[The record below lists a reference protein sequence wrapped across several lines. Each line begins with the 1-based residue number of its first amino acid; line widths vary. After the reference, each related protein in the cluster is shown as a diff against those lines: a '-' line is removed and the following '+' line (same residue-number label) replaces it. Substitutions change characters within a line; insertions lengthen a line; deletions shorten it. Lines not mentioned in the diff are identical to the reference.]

1 MENPKKRK
9 FRRLLKATIAGI
21 TSVTLCLLLMSA
33 GEANPQPL
41 KLWYAQPAKRW
52 TEALPLGNSRLGI
65 MVYGNPVNEELQL
78 NEETVWGGGPHR
90 NDQPDALKTLP
101 EVRRLVFE
109 GKNEEAQSLIDKTFR
124 TPQNG
129 MPYQTIG
136 SLLLHFSGHET
147 YTDYYRDLNIE
158 KAIATTRYK
167 VGEVTYTREI
177 FTSFTD
183 NVIIVHLT
191 ADKPGAL
198 SFTANYKTPL
208 KEHSVTK
215 KGNKLILSGKGQA
228 HENIPGAIRVET
240 QLQAQSTDGK
250 ITVESDKL
258 NVSNAT
264 SVTLYISSATNFIN
278 YKNVGGNE
286 SKRAAGYLDTAIKKN
301 YEQAKANHVAYYQKQ
316 FNRVKLD
323 LGSSEAAKEQTHI
336 RVKNFRNGKDV
347 SLAALLFQYGRYL
360 LISSSQPGGQPANLQ
375 GIWNDALLAPWDGKY
390 TININTEMNYWPAE
404 VTNLSE
410 THQPLIQMVK
420 ELAES
425 GRATARDMYG
435 ANGWTVHHN
444 TDIWRTTGVVD
455 GAYWGM
461 WPNGGAWLT
470 QHLWEHYLY
479 TGDKEYLKNIYPVLK
494 GSADFFL
501 DFLIEH
507 PVYKWM
513 VTCPS
518 VSPEHGPG
526 TSSIVAGCTM
536 DNQIAFDVLSNTRT
550 AGIITGEQPEYLN
563 RLEEMIHRLPPMQ
576 IGKYNQLQEWLEDVD
591 NPHNDHRHVSHLYG
605 LYPSNQISPYSHPLL
620 FQAAKNS
627 LTYRGDLATGW
638 SIGWKIN
645 LWARLLD
652 GNHAYK
658 IIHNMLALV
667 EDGTEDGR
675 TYPNLFDAHPP
686 FQIDGNFGYT
696 AGVAEMLM
704 QSHDETIH
712 LLPALPDAWT
722 TGSVSGLRARGGFE
736 VSMKWDEAQLDEAI
750 ILSHNGGNLRVRSYI
765 PLKGEGLKV
774 AKGTNPNPLF
784 AKATI
789 TTPLFTDKINPQFPL
804 LYQIYEYDIETE
816 AGKTYYFKRTEDKS
830 ADPAAMVYNN
840 TYTADNGNGTYTNP
854 ISFEDIPDPAMVRA
868 GDDYYLTSSTM
879 HIMPGLPIWHS
890 KDLVNWKLINYAFDR
905 FDLGPEFRF
914 EPDPTENNRRDMY
927 GRGIWAPAF
936 VYHKGMFYIFAN
948 VNRHTVQIFQT
959 DNPAG
964 KWKHHVMK
972 RGLHD
977 LGVFFDDDDKKY
989 VVWGAGTITLAELN
1003 DDLTDIKPETQKTI
1017 AMGVGEGSHV
1027 YKIDGKYVIIWAVP
1041 GATTPMQCGIADK
1054 IEGPYEVRVVSE
1066 KDHQGYLKGLT
1077 LHQGGIIQTPLGEW
1091 WGYSMQDRDGIG
1103 RMTNLAPVTWHEGF
1117 PYFGLPGNLTKT
1129 PRTWIKPDM
1138 GKPAEPITPA
1148 MPRSDNFDNPKPG
1161 IQWGWN
1167 HLPDDSK
1174 WSLTENPG
1182 KLRLHSLPAENF
1194 WYAKNTLTQKA
1205 IGPDSYASVSI
1216 DASALKEGDIAGLA
1230 LLTSPYA
1237 WLGIEKTGKDYL
1249 LTMYKQAV
1257 QSRRPGTAEKAEDNK
1272 YTVKLS
1278 SPYIRLKV
1286 HTDFVA
1292 DVARFSY
1299 NTGDGGMYY
1308 PIGETVPLHFTMT
1321 TFQGIRYAL
1330 FHFNTQGINGGY
1342 ADFDDFTVEETYPH
1356 GFRSIPYAKTVL
1368 FKNKAENASFLTI
1381 QGMDEFFVD
1390 YCKQGRVAL
1399 RANDGSFVSV
1409 DPSGIV
1415 SLKKGKPDTQETF
1428 QWIELD
1434 DGSVALLSLATNRYL
1449 TVAKGNINAL
1459 TNIPAPDRKDGA
1471 SFDYVEY

>member
-1 MENPKKRK
+1 MLDTHNEPLIGASVVLKGKTSVGASTDLDGKFTLKIPTGNQTIVVSLLGMKPQEVNVGSRDNISVILEENEVGLQEVVVVGFGQQKKESVVGAITQTSGKVLERAGGVSSIGAALTGNLPGVVTTSSTGMPGEEDPQILIRGRSSWNNANPLILVDGIERDMTSVDINSVESVSVLK
-9 FRRLLKATIAGI
+9 DASATAVFGVRGANGVVLITTKRGKEGKATINANVSSTVKTPSQLPSMYDAYDDLAIRNRVIESELGLKPEAWAYMTPQAVLNKYRYPANTEEWERYPNVNWRNELLKDYAMSYNANVDI
-21 TSVTLCLLLMSA
+21 TGGTSFVKYFTNIDFLNEGDLFK
-33 GEANPQPL
+33 EFN
-41 KLWYAQPAKRW
+41 
-52 TEALPLGNSRLGI
+52 NSRGYQPGYGFNRINVRSNLDFTLTKSTTMRLNLSGSHGVRKKPNNRAYEWTMWGTLYGVAPDVFRPQYSDGVWGYYKPSPTQVSTNSVQDVALNGIEYITNNRLYTDFQLEQDLGMFLKGLKI
-65 MVYGNPVNEELQL
+65 RGLLSFDNTF
-78 NEETVWGGGPHR
+78 EETGRGI
-90 NDQPDALKTLP
+90 NDTQHWVPTLHKWIDP
-101 EVRRLVFE
+101 E
-109 GKNEEAQSLIDKTFR
+109 T
-124 TPQNG
+124 
-129 MPYQTIG
+129 
-136 SLLLHFSGHET
+136 
-147 YTDYYRDLNIE
+147 
-158 KAIATTRYK
+158 
-167 VGEVTYTREI
+167 GEVYYDQTVD
-177 FTSFTD
+177 S
-183 NVIIVHLT
+183 N
-191 ADKPGAL
+191 
-198 SFTANYKTPL
+198 
-208 KEHSVTK
+208 
-215 KGNKLILSGKGQA
+215 NKFDFQ
-228 HENIPGAIRVET
+228 
-240 QLQAQSTDGK
+240 DG
-250 ITVESDKL
+250 
-258 NVSNAT
+258 
-264 SVTLYISSATNFIN
+264 
-278 YKNVGGNE
+278 
-286 SKRAAGYLDTAIKKN
+286 
-301 YEQAKANHVAYYQKQ
+301 
-316 FNRVKLD
+316 
-323 LGSSEAAKEQTHI
+323 
-336 RVKNFRNGKDV
+336 
-347 SLAALLFQYGRYL
+347 
-360 LISSSQPGGQPANLQ
+360 
-375 GIWNDALLAPWDGKY
+375 
-390 TININTEMNYWPAE
+390 
-404 VTNLSE
+404 
-410 THQPLIQMVK
+410 
-420 ELAES
+420 
-425 GRATARDMYG
+425 
-435 ANGWTVHHN
+435 
-444 TDIWRTTGVVD
+444 
-455 GAYWGM
+455 
-461 WPNGGAWLT
+461 
-470 QHLWEHYLY
+470 
-479 TGDKEYLKNIYPVLK
+479 
-494 GSADFFL
+494 
-501 DFLIEH
+501 
-507 PVYKWM
+507 
-513 VTCPS
+513 
-518 VSPEHGPG
+518 
-526 TSSIVAGCTM
+526 
-536 DNQIAFDVLSNTRT
+536 
-550 AGIITGEQPEYLN
+550 
-563 RLEEMIHRLPPMQ
+563 IH
-576 IGKYNQLQEWLEDVD
+576 W
-591 NPHNDHRHVSHLYG
+591 
-605 LYPSNQISPYSHPLL
+605 
-620 FQAAKNS
+620 
-627 LTYRGDLATGW
+627 
-638 SIGWKIN
+638 
-645 LWARLLD
+645 
-652 GNHAYK
+652 
-658 IIHNMLALV
+658 
-667 EDGTEDGR
+667 
-675 TYPNLFDAHPP
+675 
-686 FQIDGNFGYT
+686 
-696 AGVAEMLM
+696 
-704 QSHDETIH
+704 
-712 LLPALPDAWT
+712 
-722 TGSVSGLRARGGFE
+722 
-736 VSMKWDEAQLDEAI
+736 
-750 ILSHNGGNLRVRSYI
+750 
-765 PLKGEGLKV
+765 
-774 AKGTNPNPLF
+774 
-784 AKATI
+784 
-789 TTPLFTDKINPQFPL
+789 
-804 LYQIYEYDIETE
+804 
-816 AGKTYYFKRTEDKS
+816 
-830 ADPAAMVYNN
+830 
-840 TYTADNGNGTYTNP
+840 
-854 ISFEDIPDPAMVRA
+854 
-868 GDDYYLTSSTM
+868 
-879 HIMPGLPIWHS
+879 
-890 KDLVNWKLINYAFDR
+890 
-905 FDLGPEFRF
+905 
-914 EPDPTENNRRDMY
+914 Y

-1017 AMGVGEGSHV
+1017 ATGVGEGSHV

-1182 KLRLHSLPAENF
+1182 KLRLHSLPAESF

-1237 WLGIEKTGKDYL
+1237 WLGIEKTGKDYQ

-1272 YTVKLS
+1272 YTVKLN
-1278 SPYIRLKV
+1278 SPHIRLKV

-1299 NTGDGGMYY
+1299 NAGDGGMYY

-1330 FHFNTQGINGGY
+1330 FHFNIQGINGGY

-1409 DPSGIV
+1409 DPSGTV